1 VYEPA
6 KLSGLEIEKTKAKT
20 AAPAQAASG
29 QRNLPN
35 PGPPG
40 DSNAIPAPRQAPATT
55 IEARGRMNES
65 SAAGKKA
72 VGRAKAIAAGR

>member
-6 KLSGLEIEKTKAKT
+6 TLSGHEMEKTEAKS
-20 AAPAQAASG
+20 AAPAPAASG
-29 QRNLPN
+29 QRSLPK

-40 DSNAIPAPRQAPATT
+40 DSNAIPAPRQAPVIT
-55 IEARGRMNES
+55 IDVRGRMNES
-65 SAAGKKA
+65 SAAGKNA